1 MVISCPR
8 MTSENT
14 DFGVEHP
21 TKYRSCT
28 RLPLRRYWDGPTAMP
43 NEAGL
48 ALVGAE
54 ELGLS
59 FYVQF
64 QDSDIFST
72 ATGDNQK
79 MWTLGDVAEF
89 FVKPGI
95 ERSDYWELHITPNDF
110 IMDIYISDRSKFQAG
125 AITWDQVIAH
135 QSASRK
141 RVEVVDGQWSVE
153 VCIPW
158 SAFGVEGVPANGTI
172 WQFAVCRYNYNDGLD
187 DPAHSSTANLTSP
200 NFHRYEDF
208 SDLVF

>member
-1 MVISCPR
+1 
-8 MTSENT
+8 
-14 DFGVEHP
+14 
-21 TKYRSCT
+21 
-28 RLPLRRYWDGPTAMP
+28 MP

-125 AITWDQVIAH
+125 EITWSQVITH

-172 WQFAVCRYNYNDGLD
+172 WQFAVCQIVTLPNRGL
-187 DPAHSSTANLTSP
+187 LGC
-200 NFHRYEDF
+200 
-208 SDLVF
+208 